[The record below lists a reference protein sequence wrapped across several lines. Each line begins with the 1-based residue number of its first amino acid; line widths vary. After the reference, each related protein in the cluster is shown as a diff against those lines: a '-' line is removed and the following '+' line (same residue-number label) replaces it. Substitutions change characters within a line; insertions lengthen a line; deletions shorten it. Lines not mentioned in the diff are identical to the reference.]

1 VLLLVA
7 FIVPVKADNGQVFT
21 GQESHQPAI
30 IPIQPFWSHTQ
41 SMYVSLDIVNG
52 RATMSGTV
60 MGQIGTERIS
70 VTGKLKWSRNGKQ
83 KSLLSKKQKSIDCD
97 NL

>member
-1 VLLLVA
+1 
-7 FIVPVKADNGQVFT
+7 
-21 GQESHQPAI
+21 
-30 IPIQPFWSHTQ
+30 
-41 SMYVSLDIVNG
+41 
-52 RATMSGTV
+52 
-60 MGQIGTERIS
+60 